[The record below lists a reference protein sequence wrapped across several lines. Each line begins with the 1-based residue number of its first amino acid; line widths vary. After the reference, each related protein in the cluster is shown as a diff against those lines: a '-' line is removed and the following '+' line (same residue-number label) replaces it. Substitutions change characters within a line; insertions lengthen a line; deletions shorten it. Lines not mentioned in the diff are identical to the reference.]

1 MKRKHIKRFLDLRKN
16 FSLLRNK
23 VKVKLDMGVVALPVT
38 LLIKKM
44 TREIKTQCKETMAII
59 IIH

>member
-23 VKVKLDMGVVALPVT
+23 VKVKLDMGVVALPVI

-44 TREIKTQCKETMAII
+44 T
-59 IIH
+59 